1 MSIRSKAAASATLVA
16 GFALLS
22 AQSPQG
28 SFAIEFPK
36 DSPVAVVSSDWGQ
49 SRPSA
54 RGGALLLDLHTSLSL
69 KNITGKRVRGVTLIV
84 LAQEVTPG
92 GKASVSVPSL
102 DVPPGETF
110 PVRLDLRLLR
120 PVAGDSALVRVALDG
135 VLFDDLSF
143 FGPNKL
149 NSRRSMMVWELE
161 ARRDR
166 QYFKQILARG
176 GPEALQREILAGLS
190 RTDDGRASGVQVVR
204 GPATN
209 VEPERNLQFAF
220 LNMAD
225 SPLEAI
231 SGAATVTGSEARA
244 PHIELRNRSS
254 KPVSYMDLAWIVQD
268 GDGRA
273 FQVGSVPADLTLG
286 PGQKTKIAQDSA
298 LRFPERTSVSSML
311 GVVNHVEFADGKIW
325 IPSRAELAD
334 PRLRSTIAPSPEEQ
348 RLMQIYRKK
357 GPQALIDELKKF

>member
-1 MSIRSKAAASATLVA
+1 MSIRSKTVAVAFLAGAGALVR
-16 GFALLS
+16 
-22 AQSPQG
+22 AQGPQG

-49 SRPSA
+49 SRPTP
-54 RGGALLLDLHTSLSL
+54 RGGAMLLDLHTSLSL

-102 DVPPGETF
+102 DVPPGDTF

-120 PVAGDSALVRVALDG
+120 PVGGDGALVRVALDG

-143 FGPNKL
+143 YGPNKL

-166 QYFKQILARG
+166 QYFKQVLAKG
-176 GPEALQREILAGLS
+176 GPEALQQEILTSLS
-190 RTDDGRASGVQVVR
+190 RYDDRRSAGVQVVR
-204 GPATN
+204 GRATN
-209 VEPERNLQFAF
+209 VEPERDVQFAF

-225 SPLEAI
+225 SPLEAV
-231 SGAATVTGSEARA
+231 SGMATVTSNEARA
-244 PHIELRNRSS
+244 PRIEIRNKSS
-254 KPVSYMDLAWIVQD
+254 KPVTYMDLAWIVQD

-273 FQVGSVPADLTLG
+273 FQVGSVPADMTLG
-286 PGQKTKIAQDSA
+286 PGQKTKVAQDSA

-311 GVVNHVEFADGKIW
+311 GVVHHVEFADGKFW

-334 PRLRSTIAPSPEEQ
+334 PRLRHTLAPSPEEQ
-348 RLMQIYRKK
+348 RLVQIYRKK
-357 GPQALIDELKKF
+357 GPQALIEELKKF